1 MHRHYHRKFC
11 IFSAHLSIVNKVSTV
26 LNLKSCNPHHQRHDP
41 SRDVR
46 TTGGA
51 RAPAQDY
58 LALILAYYLL
68 HWMLWGGWIDDFIMY
83 IHAFDKKSKFSLAGS
98 LVKLIYSLVTCVNQ
112 KNSKTR
118 RILMIELA
126 ETRKEFSAAPFAME
140 QIKKLR
146 CTSPPFLLL
155 KSDYWKGVL
164 VGECGLWS
172 TAKPSQNKE
181 RKAKKRKTRNRREE
195 NSM

>member
-41 SRDVR
+41 SRHVR

-51 RAPAQDY
+51 RAPAQDH
-58 LALILAYYLL
+58 LAPISAHYLL
-68 HWMLWGGWIDDFIMY
+68 HWMLWRGWIDDFIMY

-112 KNSKTR
+112 KNSKTCG
-118 RILMIELA
+118 ILMIELA
-126 ETRKEFSAAPFAME
+126 ETRKGFSAAPFAME
-140 QIKKLR
+140 QIKKPWLHF
-146 CTSPPFLLL
+146 S
-155 KSDYWKGVL
+155 SIL
-164 VGECGLWS
+164 V
-172 TAKPSQNKE
+172 PS
-181 RKAKKRKTRNRREE
+181 
-195 NSM
+195 